1 MDNENKKENGI
12 STERLLAKLRNNPEF
27 LSDPLEYM
35 VKVLDLV
42 HYGDEKV
49 KKACLLSIVTAW
61 LPNKY
66 HVSCAIT
73 GPTMTGKTN
82 LLHALFDLTPRSRI
96 FDGVILLGMSPMT
109 LFYGAAIKGKKIE
122 KGDVKRYVFDVG
134 HFVVFLAELPLLYL
148 EWKRKYASRMLFRYL
163 FSTEDEDIIC
173 HGTKTQYCIKGRL
186 VFVTT
191 LLDEDIRLLR
201 GQELGRLLMAWV
213 GVNWTLEDEKKVFD
227 FILNMDEER
236 EKQFEHGARL
246 VRSFLRLLPNVKSV
260 KLSRDAIK
268 SLEESIASL
277 SNKGDTE
284 VIALRLASLSASYEL
299 LKYTANL
306 IREGKEIPEK
316 LDKLEVTGESV
327 RYVWDTAKDIIDTH
341 PNL

>member
-1 MDNENKKENGI
+1 MDKGKGEI
-12 STERLLAKLRNNPEF
+12 SAGELLDELRNHPEF
-27 LSDPLEYM
+27 LSEPLEHM
-35 VKVLDLV
+35 TNVLDLV

-49 KKACLLSIVTAW
+49 KKVCLLSIATAW

-66 HVSCAIT
+66 HISCAIT

-82 LLHALFDLTPRSRI
+82 LLHALFDLVPRSRML
-96 FDGVILLGMSPMT
+96 DDVILAGMSPMS
-109 LFYGAAIKGKKIE
+109 LFYEAAIKGKKIE
-122 KGDVKRYVFDVG
+122 KGGVKRYVFDVG

-173 HGTKTQYCIKGRL
+173 HGTKTQYCIKGRT

-191 LLDEDIRLLR
+191 LLDEDIRLLK

-213 GVNWTLEDEKKVFD
+213 DTNRTLKDEVKLAM
-227 FILNMDEER
+227 FIRDLLSSP
-236 EKQFEHGARL
+236 KQKEQFKNSAQL
-246 VRSFLRLLPNVKSV
+246 ARSFLGLLPIVKSV
-260 KLSRDAIK
+260 ELSHNAIE
-268 SLEESIASL
+268 SLEESIVSL

-306 IREGKEIPEK
+306 IREGKDVPEK

-327 RYVWDTAKDIIDTH
+327 RYVWDIAKDIVTMYSK
-341 PNL
+341 P